1 MIDTRLMDTEDT
13 IALRAAMLTA
23 LSPVCLKVCNSYPV
37 FNLIYISAVL
47 PGISGWRLHAAP
59 CRHIVR
65 QYFPRYANIRLDVV
79 VMPKLDGIE
88 TAKQIKAVLPTTAIL
103 DGTVIRRQEA
113 VVEDG
118 EKAAM
123 TQKLEY

>member
-1 MIDTRLMDTEDT
+1 
-13 IALRAAMLTA
+13 
-23 LSPVCLKVCNSYPV
+23 
-37 FNLIYISAVL
+37 
-47 PGISGWRLHAAP
+47 
-59 CRHIVR
+59 
-65 QYFPRYANIRLDVV
+65 
-79 VMPKLDGIE
+79 MPKLDGIE

-113 VVEDG
+113 VVEDE